1 MRVDIYSDNICPW
14 CFIGK
19 RHFDR
24 AVRELGLEDV
34 QVRWRPY
41 QLYPRIPSAG
51 VPRREFMR
59 ARLGDAS
66 TLNYFGLI
74 PGCHRV
80 EMLSLYGK

>member
-1 MRVDIYSDNICPW
+1 MRVDIYSENICPW

-51 VPRREFMR
+51 VPRREFMPELF
-59 ARLGDAS
+59 RLDSRLPQG
-66 TLNYFGLI
+66 
-74 PGCHRV
+74 
-80 EMLSLYGK
+80 